1 MARVAQ
7 KRSIVLL
14 HGVQSSRLSWWRLKQ
29 DLQDLGWQVQA
40 VDMLGHGS
48 RHTADAAS
56 LTIDDLARD
65 VLAQVP
71 GPVDVLVGHSLG
83 AIVALTLAGLEPGH
97 CSRVVIED
105 PPGLAGGLDLGEAAD
120 GVEELVRTARADPA
134 GTVQTLLEE
143 NPVWSR
149 VDALNAVKNRQML
162 DVVRVAQLLRTS
174 RWDLQ
179 ALVHECPV
187 PVQLFAA
194 TQNTALTEP
203 DRAALMNRLPA
214 EHVAVIESGH
224 TIHRERPALWLHH
237 VLGFAELT

>member
-1 MARVAQ
+1 MTQVVE

-48 RHTADAAS
+48 RHSADNAS

-65 VLAQVP
+65 VLAQAP

-83 AIVALTLAGLEPGH
+83 AIVALTLARLEPGY
-97 CSRVVIED
+97 CTGVVIED
-105 PPGLAGGLDLGEAAD
+105 PPGLAGSLDLGDVAD
-120 GVEELVRTARADPA
+120 DVEELVRTARADPA
-134 GTVQTLLEE
+134 GTVQTVLEE

-179 ALVHECPV
+179 ALVRECAV
-187 PVQLFAA
+187 PVLLLAA

-203 DRAALMNRLPA
+203 DRAALMNRLPG
-214 EHVAVIESGH
+214 EHIAVIESGH
-224 TIHRERPALWLHH
+224 TIHRERPALWLHY
-237 VLGFAELT
+237 VLRFAQAI

>member
-1 MARVAQ
+1 MACVAE

-14 HGVQSSRLSWWRLKQ
+14 HGVLSSRLSWWRLKQ

-56 LTIDDLARD
+56 LTIADLARD

-71 GPVDVLVGHSLG
+71 EPLDILVGHSLG
-83 AIVALTLAGLEPGH
+83 AIVALTLARLEPGY
-97 CSRVVIED
+97 CSGVVIED
-105 PPGLAGGLDLGEAAD
+105 PPGLAGSLDLGDVAD
-120 GVEELVRTARADPA
+120 DVEELVRTARADPA

-162 DVVRVAQLLRTS
+162 DVVP
-174 RWDLQ
+174 DLG
-179 ALVHECPV
+179 
-187 PVQLFAA
+187 
-194 TQNTALTEP
+194 
-203 DRAALMNRLPA
+203 
-214 EHVAVIESGH
+214 HVSG
-224 TIHRERPALWLHH
+224 L
-237 VLGFAELT
+237 

>member
-1 MARVAQ
+1 MACVAE

-14 HGVQSSRLSWWRLKQ
+14 HGVLSSRLSWWRLKQ

-56 LTIDDLARD
+56 LTIADLARD

-71 GPVDVLVGHSLG
+71 EPVDVLVGHSLG
-83 AIVALTLAGLEPGH
+83 AIVALTLARLEPGY
-97 CSRVVIED
+97 CSGVVIED
-105 PPGLAGGLDLGEAAD
+105 PPGLAGSLDLGDVAD
-120 GVEELVRTARADPA
+120 DVEELVRTARADPA

-162 DVVRVAQLLRTS
+162 DVVRVAQLLRTN

-179 ALVHECPV
+179 ALVRECPV
-187 PVQLFAA
+187 PVLLFAA

-203 DRAALMNRLPA
+203 DRAALMSRLPA
-214 EHVAVIESGH
+214 EHIAVIESGH
-224 TIHRERPALWLHH
+224 TIHRERPALWLHY
-237 VLGFAELT
+237 VLRFAQAI